1 MTPRYVFKDGKFDK
15 IVWEKEEQEAEILN
29 FNEDNQTQ
37 DSSEEEKQP
46 LKENHHFLNTRQP

>member
-29 FNEDNQTQ
+29 FKEDKKAQDSNED
-37 DSSEEEKQP
+37 EKQAS
-46 LKENHHFLNTRQP
+46 